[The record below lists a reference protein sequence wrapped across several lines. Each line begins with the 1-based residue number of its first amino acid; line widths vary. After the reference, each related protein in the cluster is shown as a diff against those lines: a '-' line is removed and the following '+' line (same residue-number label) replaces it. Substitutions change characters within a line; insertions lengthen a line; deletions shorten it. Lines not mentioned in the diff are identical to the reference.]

1 MDRWILSELNT
12 LIEQVDGY
20 LDSYDPTNAG
30 RRLQEFID
38 RLSNWYVRRSRRRFW
53 KSENDVDK
61 QSGYVTLHRCLVT
74 VAKLMAPLAPFVSE
88 EIYQNLV
95 CSVDS
100 AAPDSVHLAAF
111 PVADRSL
118 IDQPLNEATQLA
130 MRIASM
136 GRSARSKA
144 GLKVRQPL
152 NALRVVVRNDIE
164 ESQVRNLSDQLLEEL
179 NVKAVLTYVTG
190 SSNEVEFWDWNVTA
204 NMALVGPKYGAS
216 SQHVVKA
223 LADLV
228 PRDVAMQV
236 SIGQPIGLRSQ
247 GDGIPPIQLEPAEV
261 NLTRVPPDG
270 FSVVEEGP
278 YAVAMETEVT
288 PELAEEGLARE
299 LVHRIQNLRRSSE
312 FELTDRIVTYYQA
325 PDDIASVMTGNF
337 SGYIRQETLSEE
349 LVAGLAQDG
358 AASETSEVDGM
369 EVTLGVMRV

>member
-1 MDRWILSELNT
+1 
-12 LIEQVDGY
+12 
-20 LDSYDPTNAG
+20 
-30 RRLQEFID
+30 
-38 RLSNWYVRRSRRRFW
+38 
-53 KSENDVDK
+53 
-61 QSGYVTLHRCLVT
+61 
-74 VAKLMAPLAPFVSE
+74 MAPLAPFVSE

-216 SQHVVKA
+216 SRHVVTA

-337 SGYIRQETLSEE
+337 SGYIRQETLSND

-358 AASETSEVDGM
+358 AASETSDVDGM
-369 EVTLGVMRV
+369 QVTLGVRRV